1 MNFLRKLLK
10 KARSDRGDSILV
22 PALILSVVVALVIG
36 LAVEVGK
43 NSYIRSDRINAI
55 QDSASAAITLTD
67 SRGSLNWSVVDKVV
81 NEYEHNRF
89 GKRVYSSKANTS
101 IQYDDFFIRETS
113 ESQVFKDQGRC
124 GEDNGQKYP
133 YYKITLDT
141 TRGADSSAN
150 SKSVTFARTQPSIA
164 QLNHMAPLKAK
175 SVYRSITV
183 QVVDQAP
190 NIMLSMAGMPCQKFD
205 LNASAITFSANAD
218 VK

>member
-101 IQYDDFFIRETS
+101 IKYDDFARETS
-113 ESQVFKDQGRC
+113 GSQVFKDQGRC
-124 GEDNGQKYP
+124 SEDKGQEYP

-164 QLNHMAPLKAK
+164 QLNQMAPLKTK

-183 QVVDQAP
+183 QVIDQAP